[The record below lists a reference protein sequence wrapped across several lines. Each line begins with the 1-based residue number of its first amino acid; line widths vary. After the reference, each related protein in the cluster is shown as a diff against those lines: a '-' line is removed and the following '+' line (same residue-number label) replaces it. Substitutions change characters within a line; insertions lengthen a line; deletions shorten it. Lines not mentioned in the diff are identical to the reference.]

1 MSMEDMINEIVTKA
15 FNIFKKQY
23 VALILGTLVALL
35 GMIFIITIPPLAF
48 GLYFMCI
55 NAAKGKKAQIS
66 DVFRGFDYFFTSW
79 GLFIVAFLA
88 ISVGFALLVIPGLLL
103 MVLFQYAVVIA
114 ITEKKGAINSLE
126 RSYEIAKK
134 NFSFSVVLLILS
146 AVISSVGGLTRIGV
160 LITLPFTSLCICL
173 AANKLTTKKK

>member
-1 MSMEDMINEIVTKA
+1 MSMEDMINEIVTKS

-23 VALILGTLVALL
+23 VTLILGTLVALF

-48 GLYFMCI
+48 GIYFMCI

-88 ISVGFALLVIPGLLL
+88 IVVGLALLVIPGLLL
-103 MVLFQYAVVIA
+103 IVMFQYAVVIA
-114 ITEKKGAINSLE
+114 ITEKKGAISSLE

-134 NFSFSVVLLILS
+134 NFAFSVVFIILI
-146 AVISSVGGLTRIGV
+146 AVVNSIGGLVRIGV
-160 LITLPFTSLCICL
+160 LITVSFTSLCICL
-173 AANKLTTKKK
+173 AANKLTAKKK

>member
-1 MSMEDMINEIVTKA
+1 MV
-15 FNIFKKQY
+15 
-23 VALILGTLVALL
+23 L
-35 GMIFIITIPPLAF
+35 
-48 GLYFMCI
+48 
-55 NAAKGKKAQIS
+55 
-66 DVFRGFDYFFTSW
+66 DYFFTSW

-88 ISVGFALLVIPGLLL
+88 ITVGFALLVIPGLLL

-134 NFSFSVVLLILS
+134 NFSFSVVLMILI
-146 AVISSVGGLTRIGV
+146 AVVNSIGGLVRIGV

-173 AANKLTTKKK
+173 AANKLIVKKK

>member
-88 ISVGFALLVIPGLLL
+88 ISVGLALLVIPGLLL

>member
-1 MSMEDMINEIVTKA
+1 MINEIVTKA

-35 GMIFIITIPPLAF
+35 GMVFIITIPPLFF
-48 GLYFMCI
+48 GIYFMCT

-66 DVFRGFDYFFTSW
+66 DVFNGFDYFFTSW

-134 NFSFSVVLLILS
+134 NFAFSVVLMILI
-146 AVISSVGGLTRIGV
+146 AVVNSIGGLVRIGV
-160 LITLPFTSLCICL
+160 LIAIPFTSLCMCL

>member
-1 MSMEDMINEIVTKA
+1 MEDMINEIVTKA

-35 GMIFIITIPPLAF
+35 GMVFIITIPPFVF
-48 GLYFMCI
+48 GIYFMCI
-55 NAAKGKKAQIS
+55 NAVKGKKVQIS
-66 DVFRGFDYFFTSW
+66 DVFNGFDYFFTSW

-103 MVLFQYAVVIA
+103 MVLFQYAAAFA
-114 ITEKKGAINSLE
+114 ILEKKGAISSLE

-134 NFSFSVVLLILS
+134 NFAFSVVLLILI
-146 AVISSVGGLTRIGV
+146 AVINSVGGLTRIGV
-160 LITLPFTSLCICL
+160 LITFPFTLLCICL
-173 AANKLTTKKK
+173 AADKLTTKKK